1 MVYVPCAELNW
12 KHEIYVVSIR
22 LLMHYTLF
30 IYIRTLSFLP
40 RLNIFIFSRRFKDE
54 NILELFLIINHDLWH
69 FRSCRLV
76 KRITFLRLS
85 WTHKLYGIYKFSTH
99 KIESFLNSQ
108 PRVYSKIF
116 FKFRIFQPRYSY
128 KTYSY
133 RKKKEVLQ
141 TKINY
146 SSIMTSLISATCF
159 WYFDIIGLIFMSY
172 TRLVKVTVFSYN
184 N

>member
-12 KHEIYVVSIR
+12 QYEIYVVSIR
-22 LLMHYTLF
+22 LIMYYTLF
-30 IYIRTLSFLP
+30 IYTKMSFFLP
-40 RLNIFIFSRRFKDE
+40 RLNIFIFWSWGVKDE
-54 NILELFLIINHDLWH
+54 NILELFLIINYGLWH

-85 WTHKLYGIYKFSTH
+85 STHKLYGIYKFSTL

-108 PRVYSKIF
+108 PRVLILKIF

-133 RKKKEVLQ
+133 RKKKEVLH
-141 TKINY
+141 Y
-146 SSIMTSLISATCF
+146 LISATCY

-172 TRLVKVTVFSYN
+172 TRLVKVTVFSCKN
-184 N
+184 